1 MAPVFNMSVGDLADR
16 LAKATNLSKTFHARQ
31 LRAQIREGAL
41 TSPVRGGSGL
51 TAPTLFDETGLA
63 RAMVLHTLAMIGLE
77 MPLLRQA
84 SAASGVVDPTSRKG
98 NVVEPQDGM
107 AFTLSRL
114 RADRDAKMYLH
125 LSLSEWPGDD
135 GDLSLGG
142 WVSNSATPAE
152 NPVLS
157 PLVMIVL
164 PLHSILKP
172 VLGLE

>member
-16 LAKATNLSKTFHARQ
+16 MAKVTHLSATFHARQ

-63 RAMVLHTLAMIGLE
+63 RAMVLHTLAMMGLE

-84 SAASGVVDPTSRKG
+84 SAASEVVDPKARKG
-98 NVVEPQDGM
+98 DVVEPGEGM
-107 AFTLSRL
+107 ALTLSRL
-114 RADRDAKMYLH
+114 RANTKAKMYLH
-125 LSLSEWPGDD
+125 LSLSEWPRED

-152 NPVLS
+152 NPVAP
-157 PLVMIVL
+157 PLAMIVL

-172 VLGLE
+172 VLGLA

>member
-1 MAPVFNMSVGDLADR
+1 MATVYNLSVGDLADR
-16 LAKATNLSKTFHARQ
+16 LARATHLSQTFHARQ

-63 RAMVLHTLAMIGLE
+63 RAMVLHTLAMMGLE

-84 SAASGVVDPTSRKG
+84 SAASEGVDPTARQG
-98 NVVEPQDGM
+98 DVAEPVEGM
-107 AFTLSRL
+107 ALTLSRL
-114 RADRDAKMYLH
+114 RADTNTKMYLH
-125 LSLSEWPGDD
+125 LSLSEWPGEE
-135 GDLSLGG
+135 GEVSLGG

-152 NPVLS
+152 NPVS
-157 PLVMIVL
+157 PPLAMIVL

-172 VLGLE
+172 VLELD